1 MKHQNERG
9 EKYFSKTTLNPT
21 QAASMFAPPKMP
33 GSTMG
38 KSVLL
43 MDESSSSQR
52 PSPFGSSGLTNR
64 SSNPY
69 NQANSDENTVINMDL
84 MQKQQMQ
91 KNLIVNQE
99 VRLLIIIRIRYY
111 SIYFFLFN
119 CVFRRHSCENVR
131 PPCRRSSR
139 RSSSWAAC
147 FSSWR
152 P

>member
-1 MKHQNERG
+1 
-9 EKYFSKTTLNPT
+9 
-21 QAASMFAPPKMP
+21 MFAPPKMP

-43 MDESSSSQR
+43 MDESSSQR

-64 SSNPY
+64 SSSSNLY

-99 VRLLIIIRIRYY
+99 V
-111 SIYFFLFN
+111 SETASF
-119 CVFRRHSCENVR
+119 
-131 PPCRRSSR
+131 
-139 RSSSWAAC
+139 
-147 FSSWR
+147 
-152 P
+152 